1 MNWTIRYSEPE
12 KGAWQV
18 TAPAELSAQNI
29 YKALEWFSQHF
40 PDQLPK
46 PYSDKPVDIELATTI
61 NLHNV
66 EGVSNVQTMREL
78 TGKIKKGIS
87 IYNLDNGAPNV
98 HLAHVGSQ
106 WVVIN
111 GHHTIMAYLLC
122 SASKVAELPYVI
134 IENDTTGDISETEIL
149 AVFNEHAANISPNN
163 WQNVAL
169 DWSAASEKQLTNRVQ
184 KNMGELTAAFAN
196 RYGNELGL

>member
-1 MNWTIRYSEPE
+1 MNWIIRYSEPE
-12 KGAWQV
+12 KGVWQV
-18 TAPAELSAQNI
+18 TAPTELSAQNI

-40 PDQLPK
+40 PNQLPD
-46 PYSDKPVDIELATTI
+46 PRPDKLANIDLTTTI
-61 NLHNV
+61 NLHNI

-78 TGKIKKGIS
+78 IGKIRNGKS

-98 HLAHVGSQ
+98 HLAHVGNQ

-122 SASKVAELPYVI
+122 GVSKIAQMPYAI
-134 IENDTTGDISETEIL
+134 IENNTTGDISETEIL
-149 AVFNEHAANISPNN
+149 AVFNEHATKVSSNQ
-163 WQNVAL
+163 WQEVAL
-169 DWSAASEKQLTNRVQ
+169 DWSAPSEKQLTIRVQ

>member
-1 MNWTIRYSEPE
+1 MNWVIRYSEPE
-12 KGAWQV
+12 KEAWQV
-18 TAPAELSAQNI
+18 TAPTELSAQNI

-40 PDQLPK
+40 PNELPN
-46 PYSDKPVDIELATTI
+46 PRPDKVADIDLTTTI
-61 NLHNV
+61 NLHNI
-66 EGVSNVQTMREL
+66 EGVTNVQTMREL
-78 TGKIKKGIS
+78 IGKIKKGIS

-98 HLAHVGSQ
+98 YLAHVGNQ

-111 GHHTIMAYLLC
+111 GHHTIMAYLMC
-122 SASKVAELPYVI
+122 GVTKIAEIPYAI
-134 IENDTTGDISETEIL
+134 IENNTTGDISETEIL
-149 AVFNEHAANISPNN
+149 AVFNEHATNVSPSQ

-169 DWSAASEKQLTNRVQ
+169 DWSAPSGKQLTNRVQ